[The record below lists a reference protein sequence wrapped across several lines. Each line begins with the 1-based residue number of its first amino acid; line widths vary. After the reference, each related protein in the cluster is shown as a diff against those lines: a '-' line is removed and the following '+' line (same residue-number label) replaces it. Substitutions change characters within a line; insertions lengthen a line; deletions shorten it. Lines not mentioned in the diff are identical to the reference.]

1 METLKSELSK
11 GRKQEAQG
19 KAEVESLKKRYEDV
33 WNDKVMLAEQL
44 SVSRVFLSGLMMDA
58 ES

>member
-1 METLKSELSK
+1 ME
-11 GRKQEAQG
+11 R
-19 KAEVESLKKRYEDV
+19 LKKRYEDV

-58 ES
+58 ESRYAGSCVDAS